1 MSSEYLKVKAIVEV
15 LKKKFPDVGD
25 ERAVYIAY
33 EILEGLNKL
42 EQPEK
47 YES

>member
-1 MSSEYLKVKAIVEV
+1 MSSEYLKVKAIVEI
-15 LKKKFPDVGD
+15 LKTKFTDVGD
-25 ERAVYIAY
+25 ERAIYIAY
-33 EILEGLNKL
+33 EILEALNRL